1 MEAGQP
7 IFDQNFYGELT
18 QCMDQLDSRLFQM
31 AGAQWDGMLKYANA
45 GGSIENNDIWHTC
58 DEQLKWFEKNCTV
71 QEYGSMPIF
80 EPCNYA
86 SNLAYYHTATEICAK
101 KQWALPQEQGYL
113 NLKT

>member
-7 IFDQNFYGELT
+7 IFDQKFYEELT
-18 QCMDQLDSRLFQM
+18 QCMNQIDSRLFQM

-80 EPCNYA
+80 EVIMQLLLHTSFIA
-86 SNLAYYHTATEICAK
+86 IFFLSLA
-101 KQWALPQEQGYL
+101 L
-113 NLKT
+113 